1 MIKKLEFLNVNL
13 IELLNIIIK
22 FINFIATHTY
32 FYIFMF
38 IIQILVM
45 IFYLLMFFFQITQNV
60 LLLQLLKII
69 YFIHGVIGLVTILD
83 DYIFNNLVKIIYSSV
98 YYLITIKLFLIMYEN
113 FINK

>member
-45 IFYLLMFFFQITQNV
+45 IFYLLMFFFQMTQNI
-60 LLLQLLKII
+60 LLIKLLKII

>member
-83 DYIFNNLVKIIYSSV
+83 DYIFNNLIKIIYSSV

>member
-32 FYIFMF
+32 FYLFMF
-38 IIQILVM
+38 VIQILVI
-45 IFYLLMFFFQITQNV
+45 IFYLLMFFFQMTQNI
-60 LLLQLLKII
+60 LLIKLLKII
-69 YFIHGVIGLVTILD
+69 YFIHAVIGLLTIFD
-83 DYIFNNLVKIIYSSV
+83 DYIFNNLIKIVYSSI
-98 YYLITIKLFLIMYEN
+98 YYLISIKLFLIMYEN